1 MKKSTEVGYPL
12 KLEISRLLLR
22 PNVERDIDHW
32 TRFMSSEACLE
43 YFPAYQQGNPEDHAT
58 KWIEKQIGN
67 YDAGKY
73 GMLSVIEKDTG
84 AYVGQCGLLHQSI
97 DGAEELEIGYSLLHY
112 MWGKGYATE
121 AGLALKNWAFD
132 HQLVPSLIS
141 IIHRDNDGSK
151 KVAKRLGMTMEKELT
166 WKELPISIY
175 RVFDNET

>member
-1 MKKSTEVGYPL
+1 VKKSTEVGYPL
-12 KLEISRLLLR
+12 KLETSRLLLR

-97 DGAEELEIGYSLLHY
+97 DGADELEIGYSLLST

-121 AGLALKNWAFD
+121 AAVALKQWAFE
-132 HQLVPSLIS
+132 QNIVQSLIS
-141 IIHRDNDGSK
+141 IIHQENESSK
-151 KVAKRLGMTMEKELT
+151 RVAQRMGMTLDKTMN
-166 WKELPISIY
+166 WKDLPVCIY
-175 RVFDNET
+175 RMQTNNQ